1 MRENGKL
8 KAYLQSRVI
17 GKRDL
22 ENTTLNYISV
32 LIITLKAKRHFFEL
46 VILSTSTTKD
56 GAKYRNAQFLRQTG
70 KTSATKATIDP
81 LYRLFTNCFH
91 ISVAFLSI

>member
-22 ENTTLNYISV
+22 ENTTLNVISV

-46 VILSTSTTKD
+46 VILSTSTTKY
-56 GAKYRNAQFLRQTG
+56 GAK
-70 KTSATKATIDP
+70 
-81 LYRLFTNCFH
+81 
-91 ISVAFLSI
+91 